1 MEQVIQR
8 PAVDGFAA
16 DNTAVAPHSPL
27 AGDAFGGEPVAQFT
41 HGFDLPV
48 LAEDRPDRFGLGLV
62 DDELFVLHIVAQG
75 RVAAH
80 PHPLPLRGGDLVAD
94 AFARDLALELGEG
107 EQDVQGQT
115 PHRGGGVELL
125 GDGDEGDRFSIKNLH
140 KPGKIRQRP
149 GQPVD
154 LVDDDDVDPPNLDIG
169 EQALQRRALQGG
181 AGDAAIVVKGGQ
193 HDPALVLL
201 ARDIG
206 LAGLP
211 LRLQRVE
218 VLLEAFFGGF
228 AGVDG
233 AAHRCGS
240 PRPRWCSMLSH
251 APPPMRSRLKAAGRR
266 SEDRTSARP

>member
-1 MEQVIQR
+1 MR
-8 PAVDGFAA
+8 
-16 DNTAVAPHSPL
+16 SP
-27 AGDAFGGEPVAQFT
+27 VT
-41 HGFDLPV
+41 S
-48 LAEDRPDRFGLGLV
+48 R
-62 DDELFVLHIVAQG
+62 
-75 RVAAH
+75 
-80 PHPLPLRGGDLVAD
+80 
-94 AFARDLALELGEG
+94 LELGEG

-125 GDGDEGDRFSIKNLH
+125 GDGDKGDRFSIKNLH

-154 LVDDDDVDPPNLDIG
+154 LVDDDRVDPPDLDIG

-181 AGDAAIVVKGGQ
+181 AGDTAIVVTGGQ

-218 VLLEAFFGGF
+218 VLFKAFFGGF

-233 AAHRCGS
+233 AAHRGQT
-240 PRPRWCSMLSH
+240 PRPW
-251 APPPMRSRLKAAGRR
+251 
-266 SEDRTSARP
+266 